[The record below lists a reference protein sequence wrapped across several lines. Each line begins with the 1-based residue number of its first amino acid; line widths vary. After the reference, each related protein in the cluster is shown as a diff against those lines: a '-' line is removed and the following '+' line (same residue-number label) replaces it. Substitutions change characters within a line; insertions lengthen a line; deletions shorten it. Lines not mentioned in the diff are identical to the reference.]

1 MEERKSMGSAL
12 VDVFDAGVVLVK
24 SEVSAVGK
32 KVGEVAKAKGIG
44 VVLLIA
50 AAGPLILGL
59 IFLIL
64 AIFYGLI
71 RLGLGAWLAALLI
84 ALVSLAV
91 TGVLVMMGLK
101 KLGQEVDT
109 GLPKRRVDMSEI
121 EGKTSQVAVD
131 GKLDPTKSGVPASSL
146 RFPVP
151 AGAGAGVSVPAGGA
165 ASTAVSTAPV
175 SGSADGYA
183 KVRVEDG
190 TTTVPV
196 YESDPDGR
204 AQMYGDRLND
214 RLEGD
219 PASGTAHGS
228 SSRSAAGGI
237 PVSTTPT
244 FREDMR
250 REGLDVDDVPR
261 GSS

>member
-24 SEVSAVGK
+24 SEIGAVAK

-71 RLGLGAWLAALLI
+71 RLGLGAWVAALII

-91 TGVLVMMGLK
+91 TAGLAMMGLK

-121 EGKTSQVAVD
+121 EGKSSQVAVD

-151 AGAGAGVSVPAGGA
+151 AGAGAGVSVPAGA
-165 ASTAVSTAPV
+165 AAATA

-190 TTTVPV
+190 STTVPV

-204 AQMYGDRLND
+204 AHMYGDRLNE

-219 PASGTAHGS
+219 SSHGGS
-228 SSRSAAGGI
+228 HGAAVRSTAGGI

>member
-24 SEVSAVGK
+24 SEVNAVAK

-64 AIFYGLI
+64 AVFYGLI
-71 RLGLGAWLAALLI
+71 RLGLGAWLAALII

-91 TGVLVMMGLK
+91 TGVLVMIGIK

-109 GLPKRRVDMSEI
+109 GMPKRRVDMSEI
-121 EGKTSQVAVD
+121 EGRSSQVAVD

-151 AGAGAGVSVPAGGA
+151 AGAGAGVSVPAGTAPSGSVA
-165 ASTAVSTAPV
+165 ASRAAPNEP
-175 SGSADGYA
+175 DGYA
-183 KVRVEDG
+183 RLEG
-190 TTTVPV
+190 QTVPV

-204 AQMYGDRLND
+204 ARMYGDRLND
-214 RLEGD
+214 KLEGD
-219 PASGTAHGS
+219 IPGSGQGAPGS
-228 SSRSAAGGI
+228 RGSAAGGI

>member
-24 SEVSAVGK
+24 SEIGAVAK

-71 RLGLGAWLAALLI
+71 RLGLGAWVAALII

-91 TGVLVMMGLK
+91 TAGLAMMGLK

-121 EGKTSQVAVD
+121 EGKSSQVAVD

-151 AGAGAGVSVPAGGA
+151 AGAGAGVSVPAA
-165 ASTAVSTAPV
+165 TA

-190 TTTVPV
+190 STTVPV

-204 AQMYGDRLND
+204 AHMYGDRLNE

-219 PASGTAHGS
+219 SSHGGS
-228 SSRSAAGGI
+228 HGAAVRSTAGGI